1 MWCRSCHQEVPGVP
15 SKERGTVAC
24 ARCQSDLKFASATRL
39 ADSGIS
45 LDETPPNEP
54 VAIDRF
60 ATETSKQNLR
70 RLGQQL
76 RPVYQ
81 QHTTLERPLF
91 WERLSGDSPELS
103 PQLRSLVHQDAIAQ
117 SHRAP
122 RSSTPLFLG
131 VLLGGGFL
139 ALMIGASALVWSAA
153 FNQTIVWK
161 WGLTTTV
168 LGEGLLILGL
178 TWMAARLWQKGRQL
192 DQNLHEVDSQ
202 LTAVSEL
209 AGQLTASQ
217 LSSSQHYY
225 QHFSQSANPH
235 LLVANLR
242 GQIDQLAER
251 LAG

>member
-1 MWCRSCHQEVPGVP
+1 MWCSHCHQEVPGVP
-15 SKERGTVAC
+15 SAERGTVAC
-24 ARCQSDLKFASATRL
+24 ARCQRDLKFASATRL

-45 LDETPPNEP
+45 LDEVSPNQP
-54 VAIDRF
+54 AAIDRF
-60 ATETSKQNLR
+60 ATEESKQNLR

-81 QHTTLERPLF
+81 QHATLERPLF
-91 WERLSGDSPELS
+91 WERLSVDSPEVS
-103 PQLRSLVHQDAIAQ
+103 PQLRNIAHQEA
-117 SHRAP
+117 SFTESRP
-122 RSSTPLFLG
+122 SRSNVPYFLG

-139 ALMIGASALVWSAA
+139 ALAIGVAALVWSAA
-153 FNQTIVWK
+153 FNQAVVWR

-168 LGEGLLILGL
+168 AGEGLLILGL

-192 DQNLHEVDSQ
+192 DRNLHQVDSQ
-202 LTAVSEL
+202 LTEVSEL

>member
-1 MWCRSCHQEVPGVP
+1 MWCSHCHQEVPGVP
-15 SKERGTVAC
+15 SAERGTVAC
-24 ARCQSDLKFASATRL
+24 ARCQHDLKFTSANRL
-39 ADSGIS
+39 CDAGIS
-45 LDETPPNEP
+45 LDDAAPQTQFT
-54 VAIDRF
+54 IDRF
-60 ATETSKQNLR
+60 ATEESKQKLR

-81 QHTTLERPLF
+81 QHAMLERPLF
-91 WERLSGDSPELS
+91 WERLAAESPELS
-103 PQLRSLVHQDAIAQ
+103 PQLRSVAHQNAI
-117 SHRAP
+117 STDHRAP
-122 RSSTPLFLG
+122 RSTTPFFLG
-131 VLLGGGFL
+131 VALGSGFL
-139 ALMIGASALVWSAA
+139 ALMIGVAALVWSAA
-153 FNQTIVWK
+153 FGQAVVWR

-168 LGEGLLILGL
+168 AGEGLLILGL

-192 DQNLHEVDSQ
+192 DRNLHQVDSQ
-202 LTAVSEL
+202 LTEVSEL

-242 GQIDQLAER
+242 GQIEQLAER

>member
-1 MWCRSCHQEVPGVP
+1 MWCGHCHQEVPGVP
-15 SKERGTVAC
+15 SAERGTVAC
-24 ARCQSDLKFASATRL
+24 ARCQRDLKFTSASRL
-39 ADSGIS
+39 CDAGIS
-45 LDETPPNEP
+45 LDAAKGNSP
-54 VAIDRF
+54 ASIDRF
-60 ATETSKQNLR
+60 ATEESKQKLR

-76 RPVYQ
+76 RPVYK

-91 WERLSGDSPELS
+91 WERLTAEAPELS
-103 PQLRSLVHQDAIAQ
+103 PQLRSVAHQ
-117 SHRAP
+117 
-122 RSSTPLFLG
+122 SSISTDHGASRNATPFFLG
-131 VLLGGGFL
+131 VVLGSGFF
-139 ALMIGASALVWSAA
+139 ALMIGVAVLVWSAA
-153 FNQTIVWK
+153 FGQAVVWR

-168 LGEGLLILGL
+168 AGEGLLILGL

-192 DQNLHEVDSQ
+192 DRNLHQVDSQ
-202 LTAVSEL
+202 LTEVSEL

>member
-1 MWCRSCHQEVPGVP
+1 MWCSHCHQEVPGVP
-15 SKERGTVAC
+15 SKERSTVAC
-24 ARCQSDLKFASATRL
+24 ARCQRDLKFTSASRL
-39 ADSGIS
+39 CDSGIS
-45 LDETPPNEP
+45 LDAAAPQAS
-54 VAIDRF
+54 VSIDRF
-60 ATETSKQNLR
+60 ATEESNQKLR

-81 QHTTLERPLF
+81 QHATLERPLF
-91 WERLSGDSPELS
+91 WERLSADSPEIS
-103 PQLRSLVHQDAIAQ
+103 PQLRSVAHQDAISD
-117 SHRAP
+117 SHRVP
-122 RSSTPLFLG
+122 RANTPLFLG
-131 VLLGGGFL
+131 VLLGSGFL
-139 ALMIGASALVWSAA
+139 GLMTGVAALVWSAA
-153 FNQTIVWK
+153 FSQAIVWK

-168 LGEGLLILGL
+168 AGEGLLILGL

-202 LTAVSEL
+202 LTEMSEL
-209 AGQLTASQ
+209 AGSLTASQ

>member
-1 MWCRSCHQEVPGVP
+1 MWCSHCHQEVPGVP
-15 SKERGTVAC
+15 SAERGTVAC
-24 ARCQSDLKFASATRL
+24 ARCQRDLKFTSSSRL
-39 ADSGIS
+39 CDAGIS
-45 LDETPPNEP
+45 LDAAKGDSP
-54 VAIDRF
+54 ASIDRF
-60 ATETSKQNLR
+60 ATEESKQKLR

-81 QHTTLERPLF
+81 QHATLERPLF
-91 WERLSGDSPELS
+91 WERLSAESPELS
-103 PQLRSLVHQDAIAQ
+103 PQLRGVAHLDAISAE
-117 SHRAP
+117 HRE
-122 RSSTPLFLG
+122 TPKNTPFFLG
-131 VLLGGGFL
+131 VVLGSGFL
-139 ALMIGASALVWSAA
+139 ALMIGVVALVWSAA
-153 FNQTIVWK
+153 FGQAVVWR

-168 LGEGLLILGL
+168 AGEGLLILGL

-192 DQNLHEVDSQ
+192 DRNLHQVDSQ
-202 LTAVSEL
+202 LTEVSEL

>member
-1 MWCRSCHQEVPGVP
+1 MWCSHCHQEVPGVP
-15 SKERGTVAC
+15 LVERGTVGC
-24 ARCQSDLKFASATRL
+24 ARCQHDLKFTSTSRIC
-39 ADSGIS
+39 DTGIA
-45 LDETPPNEP
+45 LDNAAPQTQFT
-54 VAIDRF
+54 IDRF
-60 ATETSKQNLR
+60 ASEESRQKLR

-81 QHTTLERPLF
+81 QHATLERPLF
-91 WERLSGDSPELS
+91 WERLAVDSPDLS
-103 PQLRSLVHQDAIAQ
+103 PQLRSVAHQDSISTDHGA
-117 SHRAP
+117 R
-122 RSSTPLFLG
+122 RSATPFFLG
-131 VLLGGGFL
+131 VVLGSGFL
-139 ALMIGASALVWSAA
+139 ALTVGVAALVWSAA
-153 FNQTIVWK
+153 FNQAIVWK

-168 LGEGLLILGL
+168 AGEGLLILGL

-192 DQNLHEVDSQ
+192 DWNLHEVDSQ
-202 LTAVSEL
+202 LTEMSEL
-209 AGQLTASQ
+209 AGSLTASQ

>member
-1 MWCRSCHQEVPGVP
+1 MWCSHCHQEVPGVP
-15 SKERGTVAC
+15 SADRGTVAC
-24 ARCQSDLKFASATRL
+24 ARCQRDLKFTSASRVC
-39 ADSGIS
+39 DSGIS
-45 LDETPPNEP
+45 LDDAAANAPA
-54 VAIDRF
+54 AIDRF
-60 ATETSKQNLR
+60 ATEESKQKLR

-81 QHTTLERPLF
+81 QHATLERPLF
-91 WERLSGDSPELS
+91 WERLSADSPEVS
-103 PQLRSLVHQDAIAQ
+103 PQLRSVAHQGAI
-117 SHRAP
+117 SVDHVVS
-122 RSSTPLFLG
+122 RSNTPLFLAV
-131 VLLGGGFL
+131 VLGSGFL
-139 ALMIGASALVWSAA
+139 GLMTGAAALVWSAA
-153 FNQTIVWK
+153 FNQAIIWR

-168 LGEGLLILGL
+168 AGEGLLILGL

-202 LTAVSEL
+202 LAQVSEL
-209 AGQLTASQ
+209 AGELTASQ